1 MRKKRWWLI
10 PAACVAISLARY
22 YGIATPPH
30 GLATSAAANPEDAV
44 VVDGAFR
51 SEYFGLTLRL
61 PRGWS
66 AGPAGPPPSQF
77 GNYVL
82 GTLVP
87 EDKHTGTVVIT
98 ANDMFFAD
106 APYENATEMIARFR
120 ASTAEI
126 PGMTIDR
133 EPSEVR
139 IGGKVM
145 QQIDFSGVGLY
156 RAMLAVEIR
165 CHLVRFNVT
174 ALDPPAL
181 AAIISNLEGL
191 SFDASSDGA
200 SSGPVC
206 VKDYATDE
214 TVLNKVEPSPT
225 GPTFTPIPIRIIIGA
240 NGLVKGVHVIRATAE
255 QRQSIENAI
264 RQWRF
269 KPYMRNGRAIDVE
282 TGLLIR
288 FAPRQS

>member
-1 MRKKRWWLI
+1 MRNKRWWLI
-10 PAACVAISLARY
+10 PAACVAVSFAWY
-22 YGIATPPH
+22 HGIATQPH
-30 GLATSAAANPEDAV
+30 GLSTAPAAKPEDTDVA
-44 VVDGAFR
+44 DGTFQ

-77 GNYVL
+77 GDYVL

-87 EDKHTGTVVIT
+87 EDKNAGTVVI
-98 ANDMFFAD
+98 AAHDMFFAD
-106 APYENATEMIARFR
+106 APHENAAAMIRGFR
-120 ASTAEI
+120 TSTAEI

-133 EPSEVR
+133 EPSELR
-139 IGGKVM
+139 IGGRVM
-145 QQIDFSGVGLY
+145 QRIDFSGVGLY
-156 RAMLAVEIR
+156 RATLAVEIR
-165 CHLVRFNVT
+165 CHLVRFTVT
-174 ALDPPAL
+174 ASDPPVL
-181 AAIISNLEGL
+181 AAIMSNLEGL
-191 SFDASSDGA
+191 SFDASSDAA

-225 GPTFTPIPIRIIIGA
+225 GPTFTPIPIRITIGA
-240 NGLVKGVHVIRATAE
+240 NGSVKDVHVIRATAE

-269 KPYMRNGRAIDVE
+269 KPLVRDGRTVDVE

-288 FAPRQS
+288 LAPRQS

>member
-1 MRKKRWWLI
+1 MRNKRWWPI
-10 PAACVAISLARY
+10 PAACVAISLAWY

-30 GLATSAAANPEDAV
+30 GLASPRWQIPRTPV
-44 VVDGAFR
+44 VADGAFR

-77 GNYVL
+77 GDYVL

-87 EDKHTGTVVIT
+87 EDKNTGTVVIT
-98 ANDMFFAD
+98 AHDMFFAD
-106 APYENATEMIARFR
+106 APYENATAMIARFR

-139 IGGKVM
+139 IGGRVM
-145 QQIDFSGVGLY
+145 QRIDFSGVGLY

-174 ALDPPAL
+174 APELPAL
-181 AAIISNLEGL
+181 AAIISSLDGL
-191 SFDASSDGA
+191 SFDARSDGA
-200 SSGPVC
+200 PSAPVC

-269 KPYMRNGRAIDVE
+269 KPLVRDGRTIDVE